1 MTVGPDIANA
11 ATLLGEPARAAMIA
25 VLLGGESF
33 PASVLAAR
41 AGVSAQTASVH
52 LAKLAAGGLV
62 ASTRNGRQ
70 RLYRLGSHK
79 IAEAV
84 EALAAISAPHPVRSL
99 HQSDEAK
106 ALDLARMCYDHLAGY
121 IGVSVTEEL
130 VRCGVIARRESGYE
144 VTQRGR
150 SWLAKFGVDVTSLS
164 NTRRKVAT
172 TCLDWSERRPHVGG
186 ALGAALADRMLG
198 AGWFNRRRTN
208 RSLIVT
214 EHGWESLKSRFK
226 IEPDSEKYNARFGGS
241 RPVALRT

>member
-25 VLLGGESF
+25 ALLGGETF

-52 LAKLAAGGLV
+52 LSKLAAGGLV
-62 ASTRNGRQ
+62 ASTRNGRH

-84 EALAAISAPHPVRSL
+84 EALAAISAPHPVRSM

-106 ALDLARMCYDHLAGY
+106 ALDLARMCYDHLAGF

-130 VRCGVIARRESGYE
+130 VRCGVIARLESGYD
-144 VTQRGR
+144 VTRRGH
-150 SWLAKFGVDVTSLS
+150 SWLAKFGIDVASLS
-164 NTRRKVAT
+164 TTRRKVAT

-186 ALGAALADRMLG
+186 ALGAALADRMLV

-214 EHGWESLKSRFK
+214 EHGWASLKLRFK
-226 IEPDSEKYNARFGGS
+226 IDPGSETYNARFAGG
-241 RPVALRT
+241 RPVALRS